1 MQAEPAEGSYRVD
14 RHATWSIE
22 TSALSFHCMK
32 AWLAWH
38 LLQPF
43 WIRSLQPFWIHSRL
57 GGFWADRT
65 WLFAYLESQLQ
76 PHHRLSRNGMTAASQ
91 WMHDI
96 AFSQSADAGPMASID
111 SKKEQLHSQRTPSIA
126 SPATFCTS
134 ADPHHLHRICWPI
147 VENSVIKNKPHQ
159 FYKLFLRLNLA
170 WLKTLLDCPEIH
182 RMFDDFWVIW
192 NPQCNRIHGIQERR
206 CICMI
211 LHEKREE
218 VVPSHDE
225 ERQSKAE
232 DLTFWLL
239 VPFWFLVFS
248 HFVDRF
254 WIWVPSVFSW
264 KLNV

>member
-1 MQAEPAEGSYRVD
+1 MEWLLHRSECTTSHFHSLLMRDQWRRLIQRKSNFTLKELPQSLRLQ
-14 RHATWSIE
+14 R
-22 TSALSFHCMK
+22 SAL
-32 AWLAWH
+32 
-38 LLQPF
+38 QP
-43 WIRSLQPFWIHSRL
+43 I
-57 GGFWADRT
+57 
-65 WLFAYLESQLQ
+65 
-76 PHHRLSRNGMTAASQ
+76 
-91 WMHDI
+91 
-96 AFSQSADAGPMASID
+96 
-111 SKKEQLHSQRTPSIA
+111 
-126 SPATFCTS
+126 
-134 ADPHHLHRICWPI
+134 PHHLHRICWPI